1 MKRLLVIIA
10 LAAVIAAV
18 AFTVFRSKPAPG
30 PARASD
36 TEAVP
41 PRASVANEVS
51 AAAVPLIAL
60 RINGL
65 AAGPGGFVLEQGE
78 PVIAEV
84 QLRHPDRRDGEVI
97 RLEPPSGSWAG
108 RVRIRVTGADG
119 RAAAWLFSITGKPS
133 SGGLGL
139 KPGCLTTLVLR
150 LEPEARAAMAQG
162 AYRVSARLDLEDG
175 LGFRGAIETPA
186 LDVVVVM
193 RSREPLWVVLGKRQL
208 LRVRDA
214 LLGGD
219 VAGAEAAA
227 REMQRLG
234 PQRPEGF
241 IGMALVH
248 EARGERGPAIL
259 AAETALSRTKAG
271 DSGETEPMDGS
282 VQQSRSDPQ
291 GPLKEAPLEYYEL
304 LDRLRRMPQGAPK
317 EIE

>member
-10 LAAVIAAV
+10 MAAVITAV
-18 AFTVFRSKPAPG
+18 VFTVLKSRPAPG
-30 PARASD
+30 PARTND
-36 TEAVP
+36 TEAVLLQVP
-41 PRASVANEVS
+41 VADKVP

-65 AAGPGGFVLEQGE
+65 AAVPGGFVLEQGE

-84 QLRHPDRRDGEVI
+84 QLRHPSRLGGEAI

-108 RVRIRVTGADG
+108 RVRIMVGGADG
-119 RAAAWLFSITGKPS
+119 SAAAWLFSITGKPS
-133 SGGLGL
+133 SGGLDL
-139 KPGCLTTLVLR
+139 KPGCQTTLVLR
-150 LEPEARAAMAQG
+150 LQREARAAMVQG
-162 AYRVSARLDLEDG
+162 PYRVSARLDLDDG
-175 LGFRGAIETPA
+175 RGFRGTIETPA
-186 LDVVVVM
+186 LDAVVVM

-214 LLGGD
+214 LFGND
-219 VAGAEAAA
+219 MAGAEAAA

-259 AAETALSRTKAG
+259 AVETAISRAKA
-271 DSGETEPMDGS
+271 DETREPEPVDGS
-282 VQQSRSDPQ
+282 VQPLRSDPQ
-291 GPLKEAPLEYYEL
+291 RPPHEVPFEFYDL
-304 LDRLRRMPQGAPK
+304 LDRLERMPPEPEK
-317 EIE
+317 DSK